1 MSNTFDITGNL
12 GADARI
18 NTGDFG
24 MVANFR
30 IGYTPRKKSG
40 NDWIDAG
47 PTLWFDVSA
56 WGDLAERYG
65 NDLLKGARVR
75 VIGRPGSREHD
86 GKVYT
91 TIRAELID
99 IEKKAGTSTTGYV
112 ASGADPWDDT
122 APGPDT
128 PPSDPWASAPAEP
141 GW

>member
-1 MSNTFDITGNL
+1 MNEIDITGNL

-24 MVANFR
+24 MVAGFSL
-30 IGYTPRKKSG
+30 GFTPRKKSG
-40 NDWIDAG
+40 DDWQDAG

-75 VIGRPGSREHD
+75 VVGRIGSREHD
-86 GKVYT
+86 GKTYT
-91 TIRAELID
+91 TIRAELLD
-99 IEKKAGTSTTGYV
+99 VVKKASVGGTGYV
-112 ASGADPWDDT
+112 ASGADPWAPD
-122 APGPDT
+122 APGADT
-128 PPSDPWASAPAEP
+128 PPSDPWGSAPAEP